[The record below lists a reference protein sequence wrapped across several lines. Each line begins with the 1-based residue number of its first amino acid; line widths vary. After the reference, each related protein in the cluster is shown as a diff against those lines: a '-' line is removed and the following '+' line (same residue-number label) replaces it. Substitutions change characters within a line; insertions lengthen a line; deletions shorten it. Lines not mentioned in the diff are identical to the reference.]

1 MELNYHCNRL
11 EVTKVPTN
19 RNQQMSKFF
28 KLLKSALNGE
38 EHDYT
43 SGSIRKAIV
52 LLSIPM
58 VLEMAME
65 SLFALVDAYFV
76 AQVSPDA
83 MATVGLTESVI
94 TLVYAIAIGIST
106 APVAMISRYIG
117 QKDPESASRVAK
129 QAIYIAI
136 SVSVLLG
143 IPGVIYAEDILRFM
157 GGSEQL
163 IDTGKNF
170 TRILFGSNIVI
181 MLLFLLNGIFR
192 GAGDAA
198 YAMRALWLAN
208 GINIILDPIFI
219 HGWGPI
225 PAFGVAGA
233 AMATTIG
240 RGIGV
245 AFQLYILLGGRGRIK
260 LSTGNWRIDWSI
272 IKRLVYIAYSGAL
285 QYMIASASWIFLMR
299 IVASFGSQAV
309 AGYTICIRLII
320 FTLLPAWGL
329 SNATATLVG
338 QNLGAKKP
346 ERAVK
351 SVKMAAIITA
361 TFLGVISIFYL
372 LFAKQFISFFDDD
385 PVVLEA
391 GVTALH
397 IFAYGYAFYGLGM
410 IFSQAF
416 NGAGDT
422 RTPML
427 INIVSFWIVEIPL
440 GYYFGLSLGYG
451 VAGVSWAVIC
461 GETVLSLLAFY
472 YFQKMRWLKMEV

>member
-1 MELNYHCNRL
+1 M
-11 EVTKVPTN
+11 
-19 RNQQMSKFF
+19 QKFY

-43 SGSIRKAIV
+43 SGSIRRAIF

-76 AQVSPDA
+76 AKVSPDA

-94 TLVYAIAIGIST
+94 TIVYAIAIGIST

-117 QKDPESASRVAK
+117 QKDPENASRVAK
-129 QAIYIAI
+129 QAIYMALSI
-136 SVSVLLG
+136 SIVLG
-143 IPGVIYAEDILRFM
+143 IAGVIYAEDILRFM

-163 IDTGKNF
+163 IATGKNF
-170 TRILFGSNIVI
+170 TKILFGSNAVI

-198 YAMRALWLAN
+198 YAMRALWIAN
-208 GINIILDPIFI
+208 GINIILDPILI

-225 PAFGVAGA
+225 PAFGVTGA

-245 AFQLYILLGGRGRIK
+245 AFQLYILFGGRSRIK
-260 LSTGNWRIDWSI
+260 LSAGGWRPDWGI
-272 IKRLVYIAYSGAL
+272 LKRLAHIAYSGAL
-285 QYMIASASWIFLMR
+285 QYIIASASWIFLMR

-320 FTLLPAWGL
+320 FTLLPAWGM

-338 QNLGAKKP
+338 QNIGAEKP
-346 ERAVK
+346 DRAVK
-351 SVKMAAIITA
+351 SVKIAAAITA
-361 TFLGVISIFYL
+361 GFLIIISLIYL
-372 LFAKQFISFFDDD
+372 LFAKQLISFFDTD

-391 GVTALH
+391 GVTALR
-397 IFAYGYAFYGLGM
+397 IFAYGYALYGIGM

-422 RTPML
+422 RTPMF
-427 INIVSFWIVEIPL
+427 INIVSFWMIEIPL
-440 GYYFGLSLGYG
+440 GYYFGLYLGYG

-461 GETVLSLLAFY
+461 GEGMLSVLAFY
-472 YFQKMRWLKMEV
+472 FFQKKRWLNTKV

>member
-1 MELNYHCNRL
+1 M
-11 EVTKVPTN
+11 K
-19 RNQQMSKFF
+19 KFF
-28 KLLKSALNGE
+28 RLLKSAIKGE

-43 SGSIRKAIV
+43 SGSIRKAII

-76 AQVSPDA
+76 AQISPDA

-117 QKDPESASRVAK
+117 QKDDQSASRVAK
-129 QAIYIAI
+129 QAIYMAMG
-136 SVSVLLG
+136 VSILLA
-143 IPGVIYAEDILRFM
+143 IPGVIYADDILRFM

-163 IDTGKNF
+163 IASGKNF
-170 TRILFGSNIVI
+170 TRILFGSNAVI

-219 HGWGPI
+219 YGWGPI
-225 PAFGVAGA
+225 PAFGLTGA

-245 AFQLYILLGGRGRIK
+245 CFQLYILFGGRSRIK
-260 LSTGNWRIDWSI
+260 LGIGGWRFNWEIL
-272 IKRLVYIAYSGAL
+272 KRLGKIASSGAM
-285 QYMIASASWIFLMR
+285 QYVIASASWIFMMR
-299 IVASFGSQAV
+299 IVAKFGSEVV
-309 AGYTICIRLII
+309 AGYTIAIRLIL
-320 FTLLPAWGL
+320 FSVLPAWGL

-346 ERAVK
+346 DRAIR
-351 SVKMAAIITA
+351 SVKMAAIIT
-361 TFLGVISIFYL
+361 SIYIAIVSVFYL
-372 LFAKQFISFFDDD
+372 LFAEPLLSFFDDSE
-385 PVVLEA
+385 VVLEA
-391 GVTALH
+391 GITT
-397 IFAYGYAFYGLGM
+397 IFIFTYGYVLYGLGM

-422 RTPML
+422 RTPMF
-427 INIVSFWIVEIPL
+427 INIISFWMIEIPL
-440 GYYFGLSLGYG
+440 GYYFAVELGFE
-451 VAGVSWAVIC
+451 VAGVCWAVISA
-461 GETVLSLLAFY
+461 EVVMAALALYFFY
-472 YFQKMRWLKMEV
+472 KGNWLKTEI